1 MVRHRQDRWID
12 AEPSPS
18 RAARLR
24 FSFGRYRLT
33 FLWTAEEKGRVVAQA
48 VAPGAVVAE
57 VARQYDLIPQQLSNW
72 IKAAKEGRVMLPA
85 PEPGV
90 ESAEATD
97 AAFVPVVALRAPE
110 TAGADAA
117 SCIEIVAGSVLVR
130 VPLGADARTL
140 AAILRAVR

>member
-1 MVRHRQDRWID
+1 MFDTNEETRRSRGRAEVRSGVVRR
-12 AEPSPS
+12 
-18 RAARLR
+18 RR
-24 FSFGRYRLT
+24 
-33 FLWTAEEKGRVVAQA
+33 WTAEEKGRVVAQA

-85 PEPGV
+85 PEPSV

-97 AAFVPVVALRAPE
+97 AALRAPE

>member
-1 MVRHRQDRWID
+1 VNVIMFDTNEATRRSRGRAEVRSGVVRR
-12 AEPSPS
+12 
-18 RAARLR
+18 RR
-24 FSFGRYRLT
+24 
-33 FLWTAEEKGRVVAQA
+33 WTAEEKGRVVAQA

-57 VARQYDLIPQQLSNW
+57 VARQHDLIPQQLSNW

>member
-1 MVRHRQDRWID
+1 VVRRR
-12 AEPSPS
+12 
-18 RAARLR
+18 R
-24 FSFGRYRLT
+24 
-33 FLWTAEEKGRVVAQA
+33 WTAEEKGRVVAQA

-85 PEPGV
+85 PEPDG
-90 ESAEATD
+90 EFGEATD
-97 AAFVPVVALRAPE
+97 AAFVPVVAVQPPE
-110 TAGADAA
+110 AAGADAA

-130 VPLGADARTL
+130 VPLGADVRTL

>member
-1 MVRHRQDRWID
+1 M
-12 AEPSPS
+12 
-18 RAARLR
+18 AA
-24 FSFGRYRLT
+24 
-33 FLWTAEEKGRVVAQA
+33 EKGRIVAQA

-57 VARQYDLIPQQLSNW
+57 VARRHDLTPQQLSNW

-85 PEPGV
+85 PEPDG
-90 ESAEATD
+90 EFGEATD
-97 AAFVPVVALRAPE
+97 AAFVPVVAVQAPAAAA
-110 TAGADAA
+110 AGADAA

>member
-1 MVRHRQDRWID
+1 MFDTNEETRRSRGRAEVRSGVVRR
-12 AEPSPS
+12 
-18 RAARLR
+18 RR
-24 FSFGRYRLT
+24 
-33 FLWTAEEKGRVVAQA
+33 WTAEEKGRVVAQA

-85 PEPGV
+85 PEPSV

-110 TAGADAA
+110 TADAA

-140 AAILRAVR
+140 AAIIRAVR

>member
-1 MVRHRQDRWID
+1 MFDTNEETRRSRGGAVVRSGVVRR
-12 AEPSPS
+12 
-18 RAARLR
+18 RR
-24 FSFGRYRLT
+24 
-33 FLWTAEEKGRVVAQA
+33 WTAEEKGRVVAQA
-48 VAPGAVVAE
+48 VAPGAVVAM

-85 PEPGV
+85 PEPSG
-90 ESAEATD
+90 ESSPATGAD
-97 AAFVPVVALRAPE
+97 FAPVVAVQPRE

>member
-1 MVRHRQDRWID
+1 MFDTNKETRRSRGRAEVRSGVVRR
-12 AEPSPS
+12 
-18 RAARLR
+18 RR
-24 FSFGRYRLT
+24 
-33 FLWTAEEKGRVVAQA
+33 WTAEEKGRVVAQA

-85 PEPGV
+85 PEPSV

-97 AAFVPVVALRAPE
+97 AAFVPVVALRSPE
-110 TAGADAA
+110 AAGADAA

>member
-1 MVRHRQDRWID
+1 MFDTDEETRRSRGRAEVRSGVVRR
-12 AEPSPS
+12 
-18 RAARLR
+18 RR
-24 FSFGRYRLT
+24 
-33 FLWTAEEKGRVVAQA
+33 WTAEEKGRVVAQA

-57 VARQYDLIPQQLSNW
+57 VARRHDLIPQQLSNW

-85 PEPGV
+85 PEPSV

-117 SCIEIVAGSVLVR
+117 YCIEIVAGSVLVR

-140 AAILRAVR
+140 AAIIRAVR

>member
-1 MVRHRQDRWID
+1 VSVIMFDTNEETRRSRGRAEVLSGVVRRR
-12 AEPSPS
+12 
-18 RAARLR
+18 R
-24 FSFGRYRLT
+24 
-33 FLWTAEEKGRVVAQA
+33 WTAEEKGRVVAQA

-85 PEPGV
+85 PEPSV

-97 AAFVPVVALRAPE
+97 AAFVPVVALRALE

>member
-1 MVRHRQDRWID
+1 MFDTNEATQRSRGRAEVRSGVVRRRRWM
-12 AEPSPS
+12 
-18 RAARLR
+18 AA
-24 FSFGRYRLT
+24 
-33 FLWTAEEKGRVVAQA
+33 EKGRIVAQA

-57 VARQYDLIPQQLSNW
+57 VARRHDLTPQQLSNW

-85 PEPGV
+85 PEPDG
-90 ESAEATD
+90 EFGEATD
-97 AAFVPVVALRAPE
+97 AAFVPVVAVQAPAA
-110 TAGADAA
+110 AGADAA

>member
-1 MVRHRQDRWID
+1 MVDIKDDTR
-12 AEPSPS
+12 
-18 RAARLR
+18 RAP
-24 FSFGRYRLT
+24 GRVEIRT
-33 FLWTAEEKGRVVAQA
+33 GIVRRRRWTAEEKGRVVAQA

-57 VARQYDLIPQQLSNW
+57 VARQHDLIPQQLSNW

-85 PEPGV
+85 PEPSV

-110 TAGADAA
+110 TAGADVA

-130 VPLGADARTL
+130 VPLGADGRTL
-140 AAILRAVR
+140 AA